1 MSNIFRKYSLWYFN
15 KYIFQWLKWFK
26 KPFKRLSFYLSDRVQ
41 TDDLLLDSFV
51 HSCNRWCQNISL
63 SMQEYTSRTIKNL
76 SFHPTKVPENRN
88 ADIFSKRLRAAD
100 YLCIWRII
108 LLRKAKIEKTFI
120 QFCTD
125 LWDDVWLFLKSVRRR
140 YIVLLITR
148 ICRNHKS
155 RSVSHHFLRLLHTTF
170 FQSLK
175 KRIHFCLHFNLQW
188 KELRLRASSVVGFRL
203 RCRLFPK

>member
-108 LLRKAKIEKTFI
+108 LLRKAKIEKTLI

-140 YIVLLITR
+140 YIVLLIKR
-148 ICRNHKS
+148 ICWNHKS
-155 RSVSHHFLRLLHTTF
+155 RSVSHHFWRLLHIIFFKVWKNVFTF
-170 FQSLK
+170 VFILTYNEK
-175 KRIHFCLHFNLQW
+175 N
-188 KELRLRASSVVGFRL
+188 
-203 RCRLFPK
+203 

>member
-1 MSNIFRKYSLWYFN
+1 MVPKYFSINARIYLAN
-15 KYIFQWLKWFK
+15 TK
-26 KPFKRLSFYLSDRVQ
+26 KSQFSS
-41 TDDLLLDSFV
+41 SA
-51 HSCNRWCQNISL
+51 
-63 SMQEYTSRTIKNL
+63 
-76 SFHPTKVPENRN
+76 KVPENRN

-108 LLRKAKIEKTFI
+108 LLRKAKIEKTLI

-148 ICRNHKS
+148 ICGNHKS
-155 RSVSHHFLRLLHTTF
+155 RSVSHHFWRLLHIIF

-175 KRIHFCLHFNLQW
+175 KCIHFCLHFNLQW
-188 KELRLRASSVVGFRL
+188 EELRLRASSVVGFRL